1 MKLAVPRLRKAKIS
15 PRLAEAIALV
25 VVVVLIAALPLFAGT
40 RSYPLT
46 VVEGNSM
53 EPNLHNGDLVYYT
66 GGGKISKGTVIVFA
80 QDNSGNPLLSGLT
93 EPIVIH
99 RVVAIVVDADGLMYY
114 VTKGDNNDF
123 NDSRVRFDRVLGV
136 EMLVVPRVG
145 LAFLFLKS
153 PQGLIAVV
161 GLIVVFYLSLYQTKA
176 WKDKKKAAFMGQLA
190 QRTLNGEVPEDLYRK
205 FELATQNIEH
215 VDPEKI
221 EDASGRA
228 LASWLKS
235 SLEGTFKIITVR
247 CEGCQNRSV
256 VFEGQKQMML
266 ACVGQDG
273 KHLGRIVA
281 YAKGKD
287 EPTVTCGYCYNV
299 ANDSAV

>member
-15 PRLAEAIALV
+15 LRLVEAIAVV

-53 EPNLHNGDLVYYT
+53 EPTLHNGDLVYYT
-66 GGGKISKGTVIVFA
+66 GDGKVSNGTVIVFA

-93 EPIVIH
+93 EHIVIH
-99 RVVAIVVDADGLMYY
+99 RIVAIVVDADGLVYY

-123 NDSRVRFDRVLGV
+123 NDSQVRFDRVLGV
-136 EMLVVPRVG
+136 ETLVVPRVG

-153 PQGLIAVV
+153 LQGLIAVV

-221 EDASGRA
+221 EDTSGRA

-235 SLEGTFKIITVR
+235 SLEGTFKISAVQ

-256 VFEGQKQMML
+256 VFEGQKQVML

-273 KHLGRIVA
+273 KCLGKIVS
-281 YAKGKD
+281 YLKGKD
-287 EPTVTCGYCYNV
+287 EPTATCGYCY
-299 ANDSAV
+299 DAVHG